1 MNTKENFVY
10 HSSKIQGLRV
20 IEPHFGTHNKCWV
33 YATKEIATAAMFLGD
48 NDDLICQIYSN
59 KNGVPFICERFEG
72 ALDLAYKN
80 KTGSI
85 YILSGKNFKK
95 GQTTWP
101 DEVVS
106 EYPEQVLKE
115 IVVNNAE
122 DMLRKLESEGKILIY
137 MFPNTPPNVQPSDKS
152 DVIQRGITWT
162 INFGED
168 TLDEIEKYHPDVLP
182 RVLNGLKEQN
192 YKFKTKKWVK
202 LSKKNDIS
210 TTIS

>member
-85 YILSGKNFKK
+85 Y
-95 GQTTWP
+95 
-101 DEVVS
+101 
-106 EYPEQVLKE
+106 
-115 IVVNNAE
+115 
-122 DMLRKLESEGKILIY
+122 
-137 MFPNTPPNVQPSDKS
+137 PPNVQPSDKS
-152 DVIQRGITWT
+152 DVIQRGIDWT

-182 RVLNGLKEQN
+182 RVLNGLKEKN

-202 LSKKNDIS
+202 LSKKNDTS
-210 TTIS
+210 ATFS